1 MAVTEF
7 GRPIPGNSLTTHKPG
22 DRPWERPPEM
32 ATVEDTLKFY
42 VKRISN
48 QDVIDDL
55 IVALDSG
62 IPLNPLVKTM
72 YTSGVMNG
80 MHSLDVG
87 LLIAP
92 ALTEYLAAIAK
103 SYDIDFKFSA
113 VDPKEEMDAKERAR
127 ISMMINA
134 AIEKGIEV
142 GGEEDEGVQ
151 LLSQMAATLDA
162 EMSTEEIEE
171 ELSDAEGEQ
180 EEEPMMQ
187 EEDEQQEAPTG
198 GLMARE
204 GM

>member
-1 MAVTEF
+1 
-7 GRPIPGNSLTTHKPG
+7 
-22 DRPWERPPEM
+22 
-32 ATVEDTLKFY
+32 
-42 VKRISN
+42 
-48 QDVIDDL
+48 
-55 IVALDSG
+55 
-62 IPLNPLVKTM
+62 
-72 YTSGVMNG
+72 
-80 MHSLDVG
+80 
-87 LLIAP
+87 
-92 ALTEYLAAIAK
+92 
-103 SYDIDFKFSA
+103 
-113 VDPKEEMDAKERAR
+113 MDAKERAR

-171 ELSDAEGEQ
+171 LSDAEG